1 MKPTIRLPFRL
12 TPHALLPTLSL
23 FSLVPLLLAPSALL
37 AQGWSDPENL
47 GSGVNSNDFEID
59 PCLAENDTALY
70 FASMYENTPND
81 YDLRVSYYRNGAWQP
96 SSKLGDSINRPID
109 REVRPYVTPDGHWLF
124 FDRIDGP
131 GYRSLFSEKL
141 NGVWQSP
148 RRLRDLGLSLDDSTG
163 LDGGVRFNRDM
174 TRCYFTSYRRGVSN
188 PDIWMCE
195 KVGGVWQ
202 PPTILS
208 DSINTPEVEWKPSV
222 TADESE
228 LYFVTDRGPSYRYFA
243 YSKKKNGVW
252 QGRVDMDYPVSDPDK
267 SAVAGW
273 ITGDGMHFYFSTWP
287 FGINDIDIWVSHR
300 IVGVEE
306 AEKRG
311 SQETNILRYRNPSGF
326 PLVIE
331 YSLPKSGSFR
341 LGVYDLQGRLVGVV
355 LEGKGGPGRQKAIW
369 RGLGLD
375 GRQVSNGV
383 YFLVL
388 ETEGKASARKVVL
401 LR

>member
-1 MKPTIRLPFRL
+1 MLSSWFCRQLKANRQKRL
-12 TPHALLPTLSL
+12 LLF
-23 FSLVPLLLAPSALL
+23 FSLSPLLLAPSALL
-37 AQGWSDPENL
+37 AQGWSEPENFP
-47 GSGVNSNDFEID
+47 GINTSAYEIH

-70 FASMYENTPND
+70 FASTYENTPND

-96 SSKLGDSINRPID
+96 SAKLGDSINRPVD
-109 REVRPYVTPDGHWLF
+109 READPFVTPDGRWLF
-124 FDRIDGP
+124 YKRADGP
-131 GYRSLFSEKL
+131 GYRLLFSERIS
-141 NGVWQSP
+141 GVWQSP
-148 RRLRDLGLSLDDSTG
+148 HRLKDFGLPLDDSTG
-163 LDGGVRFNRDM
+163 MDWSVRFNRSM
-174 TRCYFTSYRRGVSN
+174 TRCYVASTRRGISN

-208 DSINTPEVEWKPSV
+208 DSINTPGHEWGPSV
-222 TADESE
+222 NADETE
-228 LYFVTDRGPSYRYFA
+228 LYFRSQYEHLVGYF
-243 YSKKKNGVW
+243 YCSKKVSGVW
-252 QGRVDMDYPVSDPDK
+252 QGKVDMGYPINDPSY
-267 SAVAGW
+267 SADGCF
-273 ITGDGMHFYFSTWP
+273 ITGDGMNFYFDQARP
-287 FGINDIDIWVSHR
+287 PGPDEQDIWVSHR

-331 YSLPKSGSFR
+331 YSLPKPASFR
-341 LGVYDLQGRLVGVV
+341 LAVYDLQGRLISVV

-369 RGLGLD
+369 RGLDLD
-375 GRQVSNGV
+375 GRQVSNGA

-388 ETEGKASARKVVL
+388 ETEGKASAHKVVL